1 MKMHRGR
8 TGIFYSLATVTLVV
22 SLLLILQARWTHAEQ
37 GLGDLPKNGKEFY
50 ETACM
55 ACHGMNGSGAPL
67 SRVGFDL
74 PLPDFTDC
82 TFAPRE
88 ANTDWIG
95 VAAEGGPARAFS
107 NRMPAFGDALT
118 DEQIGKILNHVRT
131 FCEDPAY
138 PRGELNLPRALYTGK
153 AFPEDEAVFTS
164 TFNTRGNVKI
174 VNKIIYE
181 RRIGA
186 RSQWEIVIPFGW
198 NELPVSGMDSTTDR
212 KSGLGDIALSAK
224 HVLFASLESGS
235 ILSLGGEILFSTG
248 DEDKGLGNG
257 TTVFEPYVAFGQIL
271 PSDFFLQFHC
281 GGGISFDRDKA
292 EHEIF
297 WRLAMGRQIYQGHF
311 GRSWA
316 PMIELLGSR
325 ELDSGANTHWD
336 IAPQIQVSLSKR
348 QHVRLNVGVRFP
360 INDTDIRET
369 QYGIYLLWDWFDG
382 GFFEGWK

>member
-1 MKMHRGR
+1 MKMIRGR
-8 TGIFYSLATVTLVV
+8 TGIFYSLTTMAIVTV
-22 SLLLILQARWTHAEQ
+22 LLLIAHTHRTHAEQ
-37 GLGDLPKNGKEFY
+37 GIVDLPTNGKDLY

-55 ACHGMNGSGAPL
+55 ACHGIDGGGAPL
-67 SRVGFDL
+67 RRVGFDL

-82 TFAPRE
+82 GFAPRE
-88 ANTDWIG
+88 ADTDWIG

-107 NRMPAFGDALT
+107 DHMPAFGDALT
-118 DEQIGKILNHVRT
+118 DEQIGKILNHIRT
-131 FCEDPAY
+131 FCRDTAY

-164 TFNTRGNVKI
+164 TFNTGGNSKI
-174 VNKIIYE
+174 INKIIYE
-181 RRIGA
+181 KRIGA

-198 NELPVSGMDSTTDR
+198 NELPVSGMESDTDR
-212 KSGLGDIALSAK
+212 KAGLGDVALSAK
-224 HVLFASLESGS
+224 HVLLTNLESGS

-257 TTVFEPYVAFGQIL
+257 TTVFEPYITFGQIL
-271 PSDFFLQFHC
+271 PSDFFLQFQG

-297 WRLAMGRQIYQGHF
+297 WRLTAGRQIYQGHF

-316 PMIELLGSR
+316 PMIELLGSK

-336 IAPQIQVSLSKR
+336 IVPQVQVSLSKR

-360 INDTDIRET
+360 MNDTDARET

-382 GFFEGWK
+382 GFFEGWR